1 MEFCGGGFFAGKQA
15 VPSPHA
21 PSIVLDDQTREQLRA
36 LVRAGSTPQAFAFR
50 AKIVL
55 RAAEEEGPC
64 NLQIA
69 AELGCSK
76 DTVGLWRRRFAA
88 QGLPGLQD
96 ASRSG
101 RPRRFSPLA
110 TC

>member
-1 MEFCGGGFFAGKQA
+1 M
-15 VPSPHA
+15 PLPYA
-21 PSIVLDDQTREQLRA
+21 PTIVLDDPTREQLEA

-55 RAAEEEGPC
+55 RAADEEAPP

-76 DTVGLWRRRFAA
+76 DTVGLWRRRFAE

-96 ASRSG
+96 APRSG
-101 RPRRFSPLA
+101 RPPSFSPLGA
-110 TC
+110 C

>member
-1 MEFCGGGFFAGKQA
+1 M
-15 VPSPHA
+15 PSPHA
-21 PSIVLDDQTREQLRA
+21 LPIVLDDEKREQLEALARA
-36 LVRAGSTPQAFAFR
+36 HSTPQAFAFR
-50 AKIVL
+50 TRIVL
-55 RAAEEEGPC
+55 RAADEDAPC

-69 AELGCSK
+69 VELGCSR

-88 QGLPGLQD
+88 QGLPSLQD
-96 ASRSG
+96 APRSG

>member
-1 MEFCGGGFFAGKQA
+1 M
-15 VPSPHA
+15 PSPHA
-21 PSIVLDDQTREQLRA
+21 PAIVLDQENREQLES
-36 LVRAGSTPQAFAFR
+36 LVRAGSTPQAFVFR
-50 AKIVL
+50 ARIVL
-55 RAAEEEGPC
+55 RAADEDVPC

-88 QGLPGLQD
+88 QGLSGLQD
-96 ASRSG
+96 APRSG
-101 RPRRFSPLA
+101 RPRSFSPLA

>member
-1 MEFCGGGFFAGKQA
+1 M
-15 VPSPHA
+15 PSPHA
-21 PSIVLDDQTREQLRA
+21 PPIVLDDEKREQLEALARA
-36 LVRAGSTPQAFAFR
+36 HSTPQAFAFR

-55 RAAEEEGPC
+55 RAADEDAPC

-69 AELGCSK
+69 VELGCSR

-88 QGLPGLQD
+88 QGLAGLQD
-96 ASRSG
+96 APRSG

>member
-1 MEFCGGGFFAGKQA
+1 MPA
-15 VPSPHA
+15 PHA
-21 PSIVLDDQTREQLRA
+21 PSIVLDDVVLEQLRS

-50 AKIVL
+50 AQIVL
-55 RAAEEEGPC
+55 RAADEDAPP

-88 QGLPGLQD
+88 QGLAGLQD
-96 ASRSG
+96 APRSG
-101 RPRRFSPLA
+101 RPRTFSPR
-110 TC
+110 

>member
-1 MEFCGGGFFAGKQA
+1 MPLPFA
-15 VPSPHA
+15 PP
-21 PSIVLDDQTREQLRA
+21 IVLDDQVRQQLGA

-50 AKIVL
+50 ARIVL
-55 RAAEEEGPC
+55 RAADEDAPP

-69 AELGCSK
+69 VELGCSK
-76 DTVGLWRRRFAA
+76 DTVGLWRRRFAE

-96 ASRSG
+96 APRSG
-101 RPRRFSPLA
+101 RPPRFSPLA

>member
-1 MEFCGGGFFAGKQA
+1 MPLPFA
-15 VPSPHA
+15 PP
-21 PSIVLDDQTREQLRA
+21 IVLDDQVRQQLGA

-50 AKIVL
+50 ARIVL
-55 RAAEEEGPC
+55 RAADEDAPP

-69 AELGCSK
+69 VELGCST
-76 DTVGLWRRRFAA
+76 DTVGLWRRRFAE

-96 ASRSG
+96 APRSG
-101 RPRRFSPLA
+101 RPPRFSPLA

>member
-1 MEFCGGGFFAGKQA
+1 M
-15 VPSPHA
+15 PSPHA
-21 PSIVLDDQTREQLRA
+21 PPIVLDDEKREQLEALARA
-36 LVRAGSTPQAFAFR
+36 HSTPQAFAFR
-50 AKIVL
+50 ARIVL
-55 RAAEEEGPC
+55 RAADEDAPC

-69 AELGCSK
+69 VEFGSSR
-76 DTVGLWRRRFAA
+76 DTVRLWRRRFAA

-96 ASRSG
+96 APRSS

>member
-1 MEFCGGGFFAGKQA
+1 M
-15 VPSPHA
+15 PLPHA
-21 PSIVLDDQTREQLRA
+21 PSVVLDDHTREQLEA

-55 RAAEEEGPC
+55 RAAEEEAPC

-69 AELGCSK
+69 AEFGCSK
-76 DTVGLWRRRFAA
+76 DTVGLWRRRFVT
-88 QGLPGLQD
+88 QGLSGLQD
-96 ASRSG
+96 APRSG
-101 RPRRFSPLA
+101 RPRGFSPLA